1 MQGAKGGSGETRKK
15 AIVEN
20 QAKEDTSWNRGGS
33 SVMVHFGI
41 PLSMG
46 AMSVGTLS
54 GVAGCR
60 YPRSGQAGMQGL

>member
-1 MQGAKGGSGETRKK
+1 
-15 AIVEN
+15 
-20 QAKEDTSWNRGGS
+20 
-33 SVMVHFGI
+33 MVHFGI

-60 YPRSGQAGMQGL
+60 YPRSGSGRDAGSVIP